1 MRSHSNLLIAW
12 SRWRFGWLWSMLVG
26 AQAHQ
31 LGVAP
36 KPLTPICKTYTEV
49 NSVMSVFSTRFTWPL
64 SSRALGE
71 TVRGHSSFLTIHST
85 QLLVFLV
92 LLYFY
97 KRTKVCY
104 STSPKSISGYHIF
117 IHKKSVTMILI
128 NMCTWIYIT
137 TNIPKFQQG

>member
-12 SRWRFGWLWSMLVG
+12 SRWRFGWLWSMLAG

-31 LGVAP
+31 LGVAS
-36 KPLTPICKTYTEV
+36 KPLTPICKTYPEV
-49 NSVMSVFSTRFTWPL
+49 NSVMSVFSTRSTWPS
-64 SSRALGE
+64 SSRALVE

-92 LLYFY
+92 FLYFC
-97 KRTKVCY
+97 KPTEVCY
-104 STSPKSISGYHIF
+104 STSPKSISWYHIF
-117 IHKKSVTMILI
+117 IHKESVTMILI